1 MNLLI
6 SSIIQIILFSLIPFI
21 WWIVTA
27 RKEETFFE
35 WIGLKKI
42 SNLKA
47 SQTIVWMLG
56 IMVAFLIL
64 SVYVLKSVSNVE
76 TATSMFSGAGI
87 TAVPGIMVYAFLNT
101 SLPEEILFR
110 GFLLKR
116 LSGKIGFT
124 VSNAL
129 QSIIFGLMH
138 GALFFTA
145 AGVVKAILIVVFT
158 GAIGWCMGYVNE
170 KKSGGSILP
179 SWCIHAAA
187 NIFSGICSAFML
199 FQ

>member
-21 WWIVTA
+21 WWLVTA
-27 RKEETFFE
+27 RKDETFFE

-116 LSGKIGFT
+116 LSDKIGFT

>member
-21 WWIVTA
+21 WWLVTA

-116 LSGKIGFT
+116 LSDKIGFT

>member
-21 WWIVTA
+21 WWLVTA

-116 LSGKIGFT
+116 LSDKIGFT

-187 NIFSGICSAFML
+187 NIFSGICSAFIL

>member
-21 WWIVTA
+21 WWLVTA

-47 SQTIVWMLG
+47 SQTIVWVLG

-64 SVYVLKSVSNVE
+64 SVHILKSVSNVE

-187 NIFSGICSAFML
+187 NTFSGICSAFML

>member
-21 WWIVTA
+21 WWLVTA
-27 RKEETFFE
+27 RKEEIFFE

-76 TATSMFSGAGI
+76 TTTSMFSGAGI
-87 TAVPGIMVYAFLNT
+87 TALPGIMVYAFLST

-129 QSIIFGLMH
+129 QSIVFGLMH
-138 GALFFTA
+138 GALFFTVA
-145 AGVVKAILIVVFT
+145 EVVKTILIVVFT

-170 KKSGGSILP
+170 KKSGGSILS